1 MIIKNVQRLYA
12 IEHKWFEV
20 GILLKGINGLLEVG
34 GGIFLFFVRPE
45 TVRYIITA
53 VTFHELSEDPSDIVA
68 NYLMTIARNFSIHA
82 KFFGTIYLLSH
93 GLIKIFL
100 VVSLWKRKL
109 WAYPLAMV
117 VFSLFIVY
125 QVYRYTVSHSV
136 ELIILTILDMI
147 IIILTWL
154 EFKRLKSS
162 YFTLGQA

>member
-1 MIIKNVQRLYA
+1 MKNVQRLYPIA
-12 IEHKWFEV
+12 HRWFEI
-20 GILLKGINGLLEVG
+20 GIFVKGINGLLEIG

-45 TVRYIITA
+45 TVRHIITV
-53 VTFHELSEDPSDIVA
+53 VTFHELSEDPNDIVA
-68 NYLMTIARNFSIHA
+68 NYLMNIARNFSIHT

-109 WAYPLAMV
+109 WAYPSAMI
-117 VFSLFIVY
+117 VFSLFIMY
-125 QVYRYTVSHSV
+125 QMYRYTVSHSV
-136 ELIILTILDMI
+136 ELIILTILDII

-162 YFTLGQA
+162 DFTLGQA